1 MSGTADPLSKLL
13 PTAQE
18 MLEKMA
24 EVEERKLD
32 EEKRAKAKAEAEKK
46 ELIDRLNK
54 PSGLSDEEVLKRAAA
69 IIERAVRNGLTSVQV
84 YRFPNQLCT
93 DRGRA
98 INQREP
104 GWEKTL
110 TGRPKEVYQFWQK
123 HLHSRGYK
131 LTAEI
136 VDFPGGIPG
145 DVGLTLSWLH
155 QTSKHG

>member
-1 MSGTADPLSKLL
+1 MSGTVDPLSKLL
-13 PTAQE
+13 PTAKD
-18 MLEKMA
+18 MLERMA

-46 ELIDRLNK
+46 ELIDRLTK
-54 PSGLSDEEVLKRAAA
+54 PSGLSDEEVIRRAAA
-69 IIERAVRNGLTSVQV
+69 IIERAVSNGLTRVQV

-93 DRGRA
+93 DHGRA
-98 INQREP
+98 INQREL

-110 TGRPKEVYQFWQK
+110 TGIPKEIYQFWQK
-123 HLHSRGYK
+123 HLQSRGYK

-145 DVGLTLSWLH
+145 DVGLTLSWR
-155 QTSKHG
+155 

>member
-1 MSGTADPLSKLL
+1 MSGTADPLSKVL

-46 ELIDRLNK
+46 ELIDRLSK
-54 PSGLSDEEVLKRAAA
+54 PSGLSDEEVLRRAAA
-69 IIERAVRNGLTSVQV
+69 IIERAVNNGLTRVQV

-98 INQREP
+98 INQP
-104 GWEKTL
+104 
-110 TGRPKEVYQFWQK
+110 
-123 HLHSRGYK
+123 
-131 LTAEI
+131 
-136 VDFPGGIPG
+136 
-145 DVGLTLSWLH
+145 
-155 QTSKHG
+155 